1 MNWLRAH
8 LQDAIDPLI
17 DGDIYLVVLV
27 ILFDYNHWYLGVI
40 GCTMKYS
47 HAARHCQ
54 AYYNLAKPFQVPS
67 IWNAASSAEGST
79 LRDSIAQEMWVQYQ
93 QHGHGD

>member
-40 GCTMKYS
+40 GRAES
-47 HAARHCQ
+47 V
-54 AYYNLAKPFQVPS
+54 YNEILPRSKALPGILQPCETF
-67 IWNAASSAEGST
+67 SSSFYMECS
-79 LRDSIAQEMWVQYQ
+79 
-93 QHGHGD
+93 